1 MRHRSHVTNRIHL
14 SISVNVC
21 HDAAILFAPVG
32 ALVIEALQSVDRGGP
47 VVCAGIHMSDVPS
60 FPYRLLWEE
69 RTVRSVANL
78 TREDGE
84 QFMQAAAR
92 VPIETTV
99 TPFPLEQAHEALN
112 ALREGKIEGA
122 AVLTIP

>member
-1 MRHRSHVTNRIHL
+1 MSTFCHATQPTPLFARVSL
-14 SISVNVC
+14 SIV
-21 HDAAILFAPVG
+21 
-32 ALVIEALQSVDRGGP
+32 EALKFVDRGGI
-47 VVCAGIHMSDVPS
+47 VVCAGIHMSDIPS

-69 RTVRSVANL
+69 RTIRSMANL
-78 TREDGE
+78 TRKDGE
-84 QFMQAAAR
+84 LFMQAAAR